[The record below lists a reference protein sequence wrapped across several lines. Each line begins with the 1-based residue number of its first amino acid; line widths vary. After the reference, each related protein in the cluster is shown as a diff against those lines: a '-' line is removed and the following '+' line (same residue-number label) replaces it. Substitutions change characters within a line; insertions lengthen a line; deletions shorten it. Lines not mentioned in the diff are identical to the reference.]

1 MSFISYDKEIF
12 MKNNSNL
19 TNIFV
24 MSYMY
29 MCVCVCVCV
38 CMCVCVCVCVCVCMY
53 VYVCLCVKTL
63 IFSILRRKCHIKHF
77 INTSKC
83 CIIFCM
89 TLAKEFNKNCTA
101 ICGQLLELSGLF
113 TVKNKTNIFFLI

>member
-29 MCVCVCVCV
+29 VF
-38 CMCVCVCVCVCVCMY
+38 VCVCVCVCVR
-53 VYVCLCVKTL
+53 TL
-63 IFSILRRKCHIKHF
+63 IFSILRGKCHIKHF
-77 INTSKC
+77 IITSKC

-89 TLAKEFNKNCTA
+89 TVTKEFNKNCTA
-101 ICGQLLELSGLF
+101 ICGQLLELSELF
-113 TVKNKTNIFFLI
+113 TVKNKTNIFFLNLIG